1 MGVLSKLFSKNIF
14 SFQPDFSK
22 TEHDN
27 WLEYLS
33 QGGTTEK
40 WKILKKE
47 HKWTFKPDPVE
58 KQMKHEKEF
67 RPVFNKYYDLINGI
81 ETKWSTVYHT
91 KDYTCKLACEIEKE
105 CYEAIKLFGKL
116 REIDLKYGETPMSGS
131 KVFKRLAILYERQ
144 KNYEKSIAACKLACN
159 LGINETARM
168 KSMISKA
175 GRDAS
180 REETSLMNSFQN
192 ETSEQSYSESENKI
206 TPANSRKSIP
216 SEQIDTMQRIKA
228 SKHYCDK
235 LYKMFYKGYPEMPFI
250 SQNRELNTN
259 WIEQAQMFGVSPTKE
274 MMTRYSDGLLPG
286 HVYMLYWIREI
297 HRKRIP
303 VYFEYQYGIN
313 FTDEQ
318 DFLCKQG
325 YLTSEMKVTKKGES
339 AIDLHY
345 SVIED
350 HKSNK

>member
-1 MGVLSKLFSKNIF
+1 MLPK
-14 SFQPDFSK
+14 
-22 TEHDN
+22 
-27 WLEYLS
+27 
-33 QGGTTEK
+33 
-40 WKILKKE
+40 
-47 HKWTFKPDPVE
+47 
-58 KQMKHEKEF
+58 
-67 RPVFNKYYDLINGI
+67 
-81 ETKWSTVYHT
+81 
-91 KDYTCKLACEIEKE
+91 
-105 CYEAIKLFGKL
+105 
-116 REIDLKYGETPMSGS
+116 
-131 KVFKRLAILYERQ
+131 KRLTHSVSKSKIKSA
-144 KNYEKSIAACKLACN
+144 NSCKSI
-159 LGINETARM
+159 
-168 KSMISKA
+168 SS
-175 GRDAS
+175 D
-180 REETSLMNSFQN
+180 
-192 ETSEQSYSESENKI
+192 
-206 TPANSRKSIP
+206 
-216 SEQIDTMQRIKA
+216 QIDAMQRIKA

-250 SQNRELNTN
+250 SQDRELNTN
-259 WIEQAQMFGVSPTKE
+259 WIEQAQMFGVSPTQE

>member
-1 MGVLSKLFSKNIF
+1 MGLLSKLFAKNVF

-22 TEHDN
+22 TEYDN

-58 KQMKHEKEF
+58 KHMKHEKEF
-67 RPVFNKYYDLINGI
+67 RPVFKKYYDLINKI
-81 ETKWSTVYHT
+81 ESQWSIIYHS

-105 CYEAIKLFGKL
+105 CYETIKLFEKL

-144 KNYEKSIAACKLACN
+144 KNYEKAITVCKLACN
-159 LGINETARM
+159 LGIDETNRM
-168 KSMISKA
+168 KTMLSKA
-175 GRDAS
+175 GRNAS
-180 REETSLMNSFQN
+180 EEETYLMNSIQKEF
-192 ETSEQSYSESENKI
+192 SEQTHSVSENKI
-206 TPANSRKSIP
+206 KSANNRKSIS
-216 SEQIDTMQRIKA
+216 SEQIDSMQRIEA
-228 SKHYCDK
+228 SNYYRNK
-235 LYKMFYKGYPEMPFI
+235 LYKMFYKNYPEMPFI
-250 SQNRELNTN
+250 SQDRELNTN
-259 WIEQAQMFGVSPTKE
+259 WIDQAQMFGATPTKE
-274 MMTRYSDGLLPG
+274 MMVRYSDGLLPG
-286 HVYMLYWIREI
+286 HVYMLYWIKEI

-318 DFLCKQG
+318 DFLYKQG
-325 YLTSEMKVTKKGES
+325 YLTSEMKLTSKGEN
-339 AIDLHY
+339 AILSHY
-345 SVIED
+345 DVIEK
-350 HKSNK
+350 HSKQK

>member
-1 MGVLSKLFSKNIF
+1 MGLLSKLFAKNVF

-22 TEHDN
+22 TEYDN

-47 HKWTFKPDPVE
+47 NKWVFSPDPVE
-58 KQMKHEKEF
+58 KHMKHEKEF
-67 RPVFNKYYDLINGI
+67 RPVFKKYYDLMNKI
-81 ETKWSTVYHT
+81 ESQWSIVYRS

-105 CYEAIKLFGKL
+105 CYETIKLFEKL

-144 KNYEKSIAACKLACN
+144 KKYEKAITVCKLACN
-159 LGINETARM
+159 LGIDETNRM
-168 KSMISKA
+168 KTMLSKA
-175 GRDAS
+175 GRNAS
-180 REETSLMNSFQN
+180 EEETYLMDSIQKEFP
-192 ETSEQSYSESENKI
+192 EQTHSVSENKI
-206 TPANSRKSIP
+206 KSANNRKSIS
-216 SEQIDTMQRIKA
+216 SEQIDSMQRIKA
-228 SKHYCDK
+228 SNHYCNK

-250 SQNRELNTN
+250 SQDRELNTN
-259 WIEQAQMFGVSPTKE
+259 WIDQTQMFGVSPARE
-274 MMTRYSDGLLPG
+274 MMVRYSDGLLPG
-286 HVYMLYWIREI
+286 HIYMLYWIKEI

-318 DFLCKQG
+318 DFLYKQG
-325 YLTSEMKVTKKGES
+325 YLTSEMKLTSKGES
-339 AIDLHY
+339 AILSHY
-345 SVIED
+345 DIVEN
-350 HKSNK
+350 HSNQK

>member
-1 MGVLSKLFSKNIF
+1 M
-14 SFQPDFSK
+14 
-22 TEHDN
+22 
-27 WLEYLS
+27 
-33 QGGTTEK
+33 
-40 WKILKKE
+40 
-47 HKWTFKPDPVE
+47 
-58 KQMKHEKEF
+58 
-67 RPVFNKYYDLINGI
+67 
-81 ETKWSTVYHT
+81 
-91 KDYTCKLACEIEKE
+91 
-105 CYEAIKLFGKL
+105 
-116 REIDLKYGETPMSGS
+116 KYGETPMSGS

-144 KNYEKSIAACKLACN
+144 KNYEKAITVCKLACD
-159 LGINETARM
+159 LGIDETSRM
-168 KSMISKA
+168 KTMLSKA
-175 GRDAS
+175 GRNAS
-180 REETSLMNSFQN
+180 EEETYLMNNIQKEF
-192 ETSEQSYSESENKI
+192 SEQTHSVSKSKI
-206 TPANSRKSIP
+206 KSANSRKSI
-216 SEQIDTMQRIKA
+216 SSDQIDAMQRIKA

-250 SQNRELNTN
+250 SQDRELNTN
-259 WIEQAQMFGVSPTKE
+259 WINQAQMFGASPTKE

-318 DFLCKQG
+318 DFLYKQG